1 MGIPTVRF
9 SPKST
14 PSIRFG
20 DSEEFKLTQYTAVA
34 TAVFVV
40 YQARDGF
47 RWRLV
52 AANGEIVGSGEA
64 YSTRSNCERAVQT
77 IQRLAPTARISHQ

>member
-1 MGIPTVRF
+1 MTGY
-9 SPKST
+9 
-14 PSIRFG
+14 G
-20 DSEEFKLTQYTAVA
+20 AVA
-34 TAVFVV
+34 TAVFVI

-64 YSTRSNCERAVQT
+64 YPTRSNCERAVQT
-77 IQRLAPTARISHQ
+77 IQRLPPGARISHQ